1 MNVGS
6 VYRVPRDEWLS
17 VRNAQRRLLEDG
29 PERFSR
35 IELFRL
41 GAECHEAIITWSG
54 NRYFAAAIR
63 NLNQVRR
70 LFEYRVK
77 VDCVRVRSQTAEH
90 GAHAP
95 FSLPRSLRSLSRPL
109 PAESRRRRLL
119 AVSEETR
126 PSSRRNGRSG
136 CPCLPTR

>member
-90 GAHAP
+90 
-95 FSLPRSLRSLSRPL
+95 LRILDLLDAGSREQAAAL
-109 PAESRRRRLL
+109 LERHIATARRRK
-119 AVSEETR
+119 AVVLGEAVNRARARTYSH
-126 PSSRRNGRSG
+126 
-136 CPCLPTR
+136 

>member
-90 GAHAP
+90 
-95 FSLPRSLRSLSRPL
+95 LRILDLLDAGSREQATAL
-109 PAESRRRRLL
+109 LERHIATARRRKAAALGEAINLER
-119 AVSEETR
+119 ART
-126 PSSRRNGRSG
+126 
-136 CPCLPTR
+136 